1 MQPLIVEPLEY
12 IALVNKER
20 SPLQK
25 HIGWLLD
32 KTISPSS
39 GNVTNIPKM
48 EKYKTNLVKM
58 RQKRNMFQTKEQDKT
73 KWNGD
78 RQSTWERVQGN
89 DKITKELKRRKH
101 ANIQNMH
108 EKLKVSN
115 KELENI
121 KNNQNR
127 DEEYNKWN
135 EESRLK

>member
-89 DKITKELKRRKH
+89 DSKT
-101 ANIQNMH
+101 
-108 EKLKVSN
+108 
-115 KELENI
+115 I
-121 KNNQNR
+121 K
-127 DEEYNKWN
+127 
-135 EESRLK
+135 

>member
-1 MQPLIVEPLEY
+1 
-12 IALVNKER
+12 
-20 SPLQK
+20 
-25 HIGWLLD
+25 
-32 KTISPSS
+32 
-39 GNVTNIPKM
+39 
-48 EKYKTNLVKM
+48 
-58 RQKRNMFQTKEQDKT
+58 MFQTKEQDKT

-121 KNNQNR
+121 KNNQTEMKNTI
-127 DEEYNKWN
+127 N
-135 EESRLK
+135 EMRNQD